1 VVDHPLTPS
10 LGYGERGTS
19 SAAEFRADKR
29 DEKDRYGEKRRCYVD
44 TAQASELGGMTKG
57 RCRRLG
63 KVGWLTEARKRTNR
77 APSDESEELLQ
88 DNGNGQISLIY
99 LVAGVWE

>member
-44 TAQASELGGMTKG
+44 TAQAPELGGMTKG

-63 KVGWLTEARKRTNR
+63 KVGLLKR
-77 APSDESEELLQ
+77 
-88 DNGNGQISLIY
+88 GNGPTVHQAMSQRSCCRTM
-99 LVAGVWE
+99 VMVKSVGST